1 MLDNSQLTITDADIK
16 KLRKEFASKK
26 DLENLEKRLEKKFVT
41 KSDFEILVSEIHK
54 MKDEF
59 TIRFDQIMAE
69 LKATREEQI
78 VAFYQRNSL
87 KETVNNHESR
97 IGLIENKIA
106 F

>member
-1 MLDNSQLTITDADIK
+1 MLDNSKLTITDADIK

-26 DLENLEKRLEKKFVT
+26 DLKNLEHK
-41 KSDFEILVSEIHK
+41 FEILVSEIHK

-59 TIRFDQIMAE
+59 TSRFDQIIGE
-69 LKATREEQI
+69 LKATRDEQI

-87 KETVNNHESR
+87 KETVESHEPS
-97 IGLIENKIA
+97 IGLIEDKIS

>member
-26 DLENLEKRLEKKFVT
+26 DLKNLEQK
-41 KSDFEILVSEIHK
+41 FEILVSEIHK

-59 TIRFDQIMAE
+59 TTRFDQIMGE
-69 LKATREEQI
+69 LKATREEQT
-78 VAFYQRNSL
+78 VAFYQTNSL

-97 IGLIENKIA
+97 IGLIEDKIA

>member
-1 MLDNSQLTITDADIK
+1 MLDNSQLTLTDADIK
-16 KLRKEFASKK
+16 RLRKEFASKK

-59 TIRFDQIMAE
+59 TIRFDQIMGE

-78 VAFYQRNSL
+78 VAFYQTNSL

-97 IGLIENKIA
+97 IGLIEDKIA